1 MRVRRIGIALAA
13 VATLGAG
20 VAACGESAESSSV
33 VDKAKQEKK
42 LVIGV
47 KYDQP
52 GLGLKMPNGQVDG
65 FDVATAK
72 YIAKEMGVPES
83 GITWKE
89 ARSANRETFLQQG
102 QVDLVLASYSI
113 LPDRMKKVTF
123 GGPYY
128 VAHQDTMVRTDDKS
142 IKKVKDLKGK
152 RLCQVAGSN
161 SWKRV
166 TEDEKVP
173 DVKLVPVSA
182 YDECITKLKGGSLDA
197 VSTDDMILAGYAARE
212 GGNAFKVLND
222 PFTDEK
228 YGVGIRKGDT
238 KTCQAVNK
246 AITKMYSDGTAEANL
261 KKYYGST
268 SLKYSTTVPKFVGCS

>member
-1 MRVRRIGIALAA
+1 MRVRRIGIVLAA
-13 VATLGAG
+13 VAALGVSA
-20 VAACGESAESSSV
+20 AACGESASSSSV
-33 VDKAKQEKK
+33 VDKAKKDKK
-42 LVIGV
+42 LTIGV

-72 YIAKEMGVPES
+72 YIAGKLGVPES

-89 ARSANRETFLQQG
+89 TRSANRESYLQQG

-113 LPDRMKKVTF
+113 IPDRLNKVTF

-128 VAHQDTMVRTDDKS
+128 VAHQDTLVRASDNSMKS
-142 IKKVKDLKGK
+142 VKDLKGK

-166 TEDEKVP
+166 TEDQKVP
-173 DVKLVPVSA
+173 DVKLVPASA
-182 YDECITKLKGGSLDA
+182 YDECITKLEGKSIDA
-197 VSTDDMILAGYAARE
+197 LSTDDLILAGYAARSP
-212 GGNAFKVLND
+212 GKFKLLNK

-228 YGVGIRKGDT
+228 YGVGIRKGDK
-238 KTCQAVNK
+238 KTCEAVNK
-246 AITKMYSDGTAEANL
+246 AITSYYSDGTAEKNL
-261 KKYYGST
+261 KKYYGKT
-268 SLKYSTTVPKFVGCS
+268 GLKLGTTVPKFQGCS

>member
-13 VATLGAG
+13 VAVLGSG
-20 VAACGESAESSSV
+20 VAACGQSASSASL
-33 VDKAKQEKK
+33 VDKAKNDKK
-42 LVIGV
+42 LTIGV

-52 GLGLKMPNGQVDG
+52 GLGLKLPNGKVDG

-72 YIAKEMGVPES
+72 YVAGKLGVPES

-89 ARSANRETFLQQG
+89 TRSANRESYLQQG

-113 LPDRMKKVTF
+113 IPDRLNKVTF

-128 VAHQDTMVRTDDKS
+128 VAHQDTLVRGDDDS
-142 IKKVKDLKGK
+142 IKTVKDLKGK

-166 TEDEKVP
+166 TDDEKVP
-173 DVKLVPVSA
+173 NVKLVPASA
-182 YDECITKLKGGSLDA
+182 YDECITKLQGKSIDA
-197 VSTDDMILAGYAARE
+197 LSTDDLILAGYSARQP
-212 GGNAFKVLND
+212 GKFKLLNK

-228 YGVGIRKGDT
+228 YGIGIRKGD
-238 KTCQAVNK
+238 KKGCEAVNK
-246 AITKMYSDGTAEANL
+246 AVTSYYSDGTAQKNL
-261 KKYYGST
+261 KEFYGKT
-268 SLKYSTTVPKFVGCS
+268 GLKLGDTVPKFQGCS